1 MSGMTHSGDTSP
13 PARRSCL
20 SVPAS
25 APGKLAKARDLGADE
40 VVLDLEDSVAVAVKH
55 EARAAVVDALRGWSD
70 QAVSVRVNPP
80 RSPWC
85 HLELAA
91 LAELAQQPRS
101 IVVPKVE
108 SAGDL
113 AFVDRLLDGVEAA
126 AGRTHPLRVQALI
139 ETAAGLSNVEEIAG
153 SSERLETLILGYAD
167 LAASLGRSATGA
179 RELDLWLVAQDGVL
193 VAARRHGLQAI
204 DGPFLG
210 TAPDEPFRAAASR
223 ARDLGFDG
231 KWAIHPSQIAVLN
244 ELFSPTADELEH
256 ARAVIAALERGVQA
270 DHAGAVALNGEMLD
284 EAVRRSAIRI
294 LTRSAFRG
302 ERR

>member
-1 MSGMTHSGDTSP
+1 MTHLGSASP

-25 APGKLAKARDLGADE
+25 APRKLAKARDLGADE
-40 VVLDLEDSVAVAVKH
+40 VVVDLEDSVAVGAKS
-55 EARAAVVDALRGWSD
+55 EALGAAVEALSGWKD
-70 QAVSVRVNPP
+70 QMVSVRVNPP

-91 LAELAQQPRS
+91 LAELEDQPWS

-126 AGRTHPLRVQALI
+126 SGRSCPLRVQALI
-139 ETAAGLSNVEEIAG
+139 ETPAGLSNVAEIAA
-153 SSERLETLILGYAD
+153 SSQRLEALILGYAD
-167 LAASLGRSATGA
+167 LAASLGRSAAGA
-179 RELDLWLVAQDGVL
+179 AALDLWLVAQDAVL
-193 VAARRHGLQAI
+193 VAARRHGLEAI

-210 TAPDEPFRAAASR
+210 TALDAPFRAAATR
-223 ARDLGFDG
+223 ARDLGFDA
-231 KWAIHPSQIAVLN
+231 KWAIHPSQIAALN
-244 ELFSPTADELEH
+244 ELFTPTEDELEH
-256 ARAVIAALERGVQA
+256 ARAVLAALERGEQE
-270 DHAGAVALNGEMLD
+270 DNAGAVALNGEMLD
-284 EAVRRSAIRI
+284 EAVGRSAVRV
-294 LTRSAFRG
+294 LARSVAAG